1 MIHTSRIQ
9 SYRIQSCRIPYI
21 LSVFAVFHP
30 RSGADVSYHV
40 FPLPYVQPVELTSLL
55 HAVDKLDAQVLGSPF
70 WDVARRSGTWLA
82 VLGLGRGLTRSHANL
97 ARPAR
102 THGPI
107 FVVDLSLSSSH
118 L

>member
-21 LSVFAVFHP
+21 LSVFAGFHP
-30 RSGADVSYHV
+30 RSGTDVSYHV

-70 WDVARRSGTWLA
+70 WDVARRSW
-82 VLGLGRGLTRSHANL
+82 
-97 ARPAR
+97 ARPR
-102 THGPI
+102 PYPVPCKPGPPGPNPRAH
-107 FVVDLSLSSSH
+107 FCGRPKPVVIASLVA
-118 L
+118 LVAY